1 MTLIIIGNVIVFVA
15 ALLMVYSGI
24 IKEKKK
30 ILYIQSLQIGLTI
43 ISNLLLEGITGAII
57 NAISLLRNILCY
69 KEKLGLKEKIF
80 ITILSVVLTVYFN
93 NLGIIGLLP
102 LIATVVYL
110 WLMTTKNVIYF
121 KILILFQ

>member
-110 WLMTTKNVIYF
+110 WLMTTKNVIY
-121 KILILFQ
+121 LN